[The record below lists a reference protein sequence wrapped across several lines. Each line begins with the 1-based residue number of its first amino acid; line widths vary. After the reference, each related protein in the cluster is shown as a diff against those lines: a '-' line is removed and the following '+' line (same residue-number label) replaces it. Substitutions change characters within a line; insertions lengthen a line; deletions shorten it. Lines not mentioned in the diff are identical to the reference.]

1 MDFIFKLCFF
11 ATIIYN
17 GGGASQ
23 IDGWLINVEADHL
36 SLLVILPLTHFCD
49 SPVEAI
55 NLP

>member
-49 SPVEAI
+49 NPVEAI